1 MLFIKNRYDNLM
13 GKAKKLRN
21 KIEKKNTKT
30 AQKTAALQTK
40 INKLNYQKTVYCSD
54 KKNQL
59 IDVESL
65 LTNERKRIIKDYQD
79 TKLGDLM

>member
-13 GKAKKLRN
+13 EKAKKLRN
-21 KIEKKNTKT
+21 KIENKNTIT
-30 AQKTAALQTK
+30 VQKTAALQTK
-40 INKLNYQKTVYCSD
+40 INKLNYKKTVYCNN

-59 IDVESL
+59 IDVESW

-79 TKLGDLM
+79 TRLSD

>member
-13 GKAKKLRN
+13 EKAKKLRN
-21 KIEKKNTKT
+21 KIENKNTRT
-30 AQKTAALQTK
+30 VQKTAALQTK
-40 INKLNYQKTVYCSD
+40 INKLNYKKTVYCSN

-59 IDVESL
+59 IDVESW

-79 TKLGDLM
+79 TRLSD